1 MSLPGIRFLHD
12 EANRTNF
19 DFSHWNSHLAVVQAL
34 KSQMGVTVQL
44 PPLHPVPE
52 DRAGWELLHQSLHD
66 STNKA
71 LQTAGRDLTTDVF
84 KPEWVNSNYFE
95 HAAWAQV
102 LGV

>member
-71 LQTAGRDLTTDVF
+71 LQTAGADLTADVF
-84 KPEWVNSNYFE
+84 KPGWVWQNFSE
-95 HAAWAQV
+95 HQNWNAA
-102 LGV
+102 LGI